1 MKISTRLAAG
11 FSLLI
16 ILFVLCTGIALNAL
30 WQARDGMEDT
40 VNNKMKRFTLV
51 QDMRG
56 IARDMAIAVRN
67 LALLSDPVEMQP
79 EWQRLIS
86 QQKNYIE
93 KRRELVD
100 SMRINV
106 SSHGK
111 EALEKVVASE
121 SAAMETLMIAG
132 QMGLD
137 NRQHEATV
145 YLMKTA
151 RPAQQALMGSL
162 DALTNIEMTLSKDT
176 MAENSAST
184 TRTAFILLIMAALSV
199 IISVVTGYLI
209 VRVLMRQLGGE
220 PAQAQALA
228 AAIAAGNLTTSITLR
243 RNDKHSLLA
252 SLDRMQESLR
262 GLVSQIKDSAGS
274 VALAA
279 DEISKGNTELSSRT
293 EQQAAALQETAASME
308 QLTATV
314 KSNTAGAQQTAQV
327 ARGTAELARA
337 GEADVQK
344 MSDTMNEISLSATKV
359 RDITSVIESI
369 AFQTNILAL
378 NAAVEAARAGEE
390 GRGFAVVAGEVRTLA
405 QRSATAARDIK
416 QLIEQAVG
424 QVESGVNVAT
434 GTGQSIMKIVSM
446 VGELADAMDEIS
458 LASSEQM
465 QGISQVSIAVSQ
477 MDGVTQNNAAL
488 VEESSSASQ
497 ELSAQ
502 AHALRGMVEAFQV

>member
-137 NRQHEATV
+137 NRQQEATV

-220 PAQAQALA
+220 PAEAQALA
-228 AAIAAGNLTTSITLR
+228 AA
-243 RNDKHSLLA
+243 
-252 SLDRMQESLR
+252 
-262 GLVSQIKDSAGS
+262 
-274 VALAA
+274 
-279 DEISKGNTELSSRT
+279 
-293 EQQAAALQETAASME
+293 
-308 QLTATV
+308 
-314 KSNTAGAQQTAQV
+314 
-327 ARGTAELARA
+327 
-337 GEADVQK
+337 
-344 MSDTMNEISLSATKV
+344 
-359 RDITSVIESI
+359 
-369 AFQTNILAL
+369 
-378 NAAVEAARAGEE
+378 
-390 GRGFAVVAGEVRTLA
+390 
-405 QRSATAARDIK
+405 
-416 QLIEQAVG
+416 
-424 QVESGVNVAT
+424 
-434 GTGQSIMKIVSM
+434 
-446 VGELADAMDEIS
+446 
-458 LASSEQM
+458 
-465 QGISQVSIAVSQ
+465 
-477 MDGVTQNNAAL
+477 
-488 VEESSSASQ
+488 
-497 ELSAQ
+497 
-502 AHALRGMVEAFQV
+502 